1 MKLAAAL
8 FVLCIGAV
16 LAGCGGMP
24 KPTVESV
31 TPRADATHVRV
42 AVVATNYDESWDK
55 ENVRLR
61 AHQIWLND
69 DDVPTKK
76 EQVFEQS
83 YNGRQADKRGTLM
96 MKDADGDST
105 TNIILSFELVSGEN
119 ATNENVSAATN
130 LEWKVPSSLAE
141 KDIVFVAV
149 ISRKTRNNYAI
160 DVLYGMDPATGEMVQ
175 VLPSYDAK

>member
-1 MKLAAAL
+1 MRLLATL
-8 FVLCIGAV
+8 VVLSIGAI

-24 KPTVESV
+24 KPQIEAV
-31 TPRADATHVRV
+31 TPRADATLVRV
-42 AVVATNYDESWDK
+42 AIIATNYDESWEK

-76 EQVFEQS
+76 EQVFEQA
-83 YNGRQADKRGTLM
+83 YNHRQADTRGTLM
-96 MKDADGDST
+96 MKDSDGSST
-105 TNIILSFELVSGEN
+105 TRINLAFELVSGEN

-130 LEWKVPSSLAE
+130 LEWKVSSSLAE
-141 KDIVFVAV
+141 KDIVLVAV
-149 ISRKTRNNYAI
+149 VSRKTRNNYAI
-160 DVLYGMDPATGEMVQ
+160 DVLYALEPATGTLEQ

>member
-1 MKLAAAL
+1 MLV
-8 FVLCIGAV
+8 VLCGVV

-24 KPTVESV
+24 KPAIDAV

-42 AVVATNYDESWDK
+42 AMIATNYDESWDK

-61 AHQIWLND
+61 AHQVWLNE

-83 YNGRQADKRGTLM
+83 YNSRQGDKRGTLM
-96 MKDADGDST
+96 MKDTDGSSSSR
-105 TNIILSFELVSGEN
+105 IMLAFELVSGEN
-119 ATNENVSAATN
+119 ASNENVSAATN
-130 LEWKVPSSLAE
+130 LEWKVSSSLAE

-149 ISRKTRNNYAI
+149 VSRKTRNNYAI
-160 DVLYGMDPATGEMVQ
+160 DVLYAMNPETGDIEQ